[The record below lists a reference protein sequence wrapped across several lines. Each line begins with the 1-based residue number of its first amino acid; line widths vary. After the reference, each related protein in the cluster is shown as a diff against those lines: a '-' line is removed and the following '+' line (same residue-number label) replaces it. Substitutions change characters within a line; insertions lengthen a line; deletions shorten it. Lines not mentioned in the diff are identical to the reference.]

1 MFGSLPAIAKI
12 WIFAWTYLAVS
23 GWFSTYMLISLIG
36 GAGRNDTM
44 DMLIPGDAFILT
56 AVLMTISSFTVI
68 GLFFYGRYT
77 RKKKDVA
84 KAALKKYEETGT
96 YTDPNMRFDPSVL
109 IFWIGGSVLNIL
121 FCMTVFVVV
130 IEYADIVLNPPVLYA
145 LTGFCISFFGA
156 VIIYLVTQFMAN
168 GILDARSVKK
178 LVKTIV
184 GSDETKNVISAVCR
198 KLGIADIHVI
208 DRIYD
213 KVRDKNRACEYSEL
227 TPDEVLLINR
237 AIEETK
243 AEGYGTGHGAG
254 EYRTAEGREHR
265 PGEHKAAEHKT
276 TGHKAA
282 DGSGTAA
289 EGRTAEHRTGGT
301 L

>member
-1 MFGSLPAIAKI
+1 MSPSSRWNDMFSSLPVIAKI
-12 WIFAWTYLAVS
+12 WMFAWAYLAVS
-23 GWFSTYMLISLIG
+23 GWFSTYMLITLIG

-84 KAALKKYEETGT
+84 KAALKKYEETGA
-96 YTDPNMRFDPSVL
+96 YTDPKIKFDPAVL
-109 IFWIGGSVLNIL
+109 IFWIGGSVLNVL
-121 FCMTVFVVV
+121 FCMTVFVVA

-156 VIIYLVTQFMAN
+156 VLIYLVTQIMAN
-168 GILDARSVKK
+168 GILDARSVKN
-178 LVKTIV
+178 LVKNV
-184 GSDETKNVISAVCR
+184 MGSDETKNVIIAVCK
-198 KLGIADIHVI
+198 KLGISDIHAI

-213 KVRDKNRACEYSEL
+213 KVRDKVRACEYNEL
-227 TPDEVLLINR
+227 TPDEVLLINK
-237 AIEETK
+237 AIDESK
-243 AEGYGTGHGAG
+243 AGYKAPEGKTS
-254 EYRTAEGREHR
+254 EHR
-265 PGEHKAAEHKT
+265 PG
-276 TGHKAA
+276 
-282 DGSGTAA
+282 
-289 EGRTAEHRTGGT
+289 TGGT